1 MTNETILSV
10 YDKKLASLPIHFNE
24 VTIATSLGKTNVLI
38 FGDATKPSLFLLHG
52 LNSAAPFAFDT
63 VSFLVEKYQI
73 FAIDILGQ
81 PNKSDFVRLN
91 KKNTSYGKWLQET
104 VCHFNLGKITLCG
117 ISFGAFPILQSLL
130 IDEKK
135 VKEVFLISPAGI
147 VNGSLLKTIT
157 RFLIPMKKFK
167 KTKSEVSLKQCLL
180 NLYDEFDDFNLQFL
194 KEVFLN
200 FKMDFSITPNFK
212 KSELSSIKTPITII
226 SSKND
231 FFVPG
236 QKLKKRS
243 EKSFTSLKK
252 YFVLENANH
261 IPKKEVLENYFY
273 GAGLGISV

>member
-10 YDKKLASLPIHFNE
+10 YDKKLASLSINFND
-24 VTIATSLGKTNVLI
+24 VTIATSFGKTNILI
-38 FGDATKPSLFLLHG
+38 FGDSTKPPLFLVHG
-52 LNSAAPFAFDT
+52 LNSAAPFALDT
-63 VSFLVEKYQI
+63 VSFLLKKYQI
-73 FAIDILGQ
+73 FTIDVLGE

-104 VCHFNLGKITLCG
+104 VSHFNLDKITLCG
-117 ISFGAFPILQSLL
+117 ISFGAFPILKSLL

-147 VNGSLLKTIT
+147 VNGSFLKTIT
-157 RFLIPMKKFK
+157 HFLIPMKKFK
-167 KTKSEVSLKQCLL
+167 KTKSEVYLKQCLL

-194 KEVFLN
+194 KEVFFN
-200 FKMDFSITPNFK
+200 FKMDFSITPNLK

-236 QKLKKRS
+236 KKLKKRS

-252 YFVLENANH
+252 FNILENAKH
-261 IPKKEVLENYFY
+261 IPKKEVLEKVFME
-273 GAGLGISV
+273 LD